1 MNCCSQPEIPT
12 LRGPV
17 PLSHLFIR
25 RFVENGDQVIDAT
38 CGNGYD
44 TLLLSELVGATG
56 RVQAFDI
63 QETALQTTSE
73 RLSTAGYREQVEL
86 IHASHA
92 TITDHCSGTYRAVIF
107 NLGYLPGGDRS
118 LITRPESTLEAL
130 EQALKILAPA
140 GIIAI
145 TIYPGHAGGRLEQ
158 NAVEAWA
165 RQLRPS
171 DCFVWNM
178 GQLNVPDDAPYFIL
192 IQKAP

>member
-1 MNCCSQPEIPT
+1 MNCSSQPETPT

-25 RFVENGDQVIDAT
+25 RFVRSGDQVIDAT

-44 TLLLSELVGATG
+44 TLLLAELVGATG

-63 QETALQTTSE
+63 QETALQATSE
-73 RLSTAGYREQVEL
+73 RLSAAGYREQVEL
-86 IHASHA
+86 VLASHA
-92 TITDHCSGTYRAVIF
+92 TIADHSSGTYRAVIF

-118 LITRPESTLEAL
+118 LITRPESTRDAL
-130 EQALKILAPA
+130 EQSLKILAPA

-158 NAVEAWA
+158 DTVETWA
-165 RQLRPS
+165 KQLSPS

-178 GQLNVPDDAPYFIL
+178 AQLNVPDDAPYFIL

>member
-1 MNCCSQPEIPT
+1 MNCSSQPETPT

-25 RFVENGDQVIDAT
+25 RFVRSGDQVIDAT

-44 TLLLSELVGATG
+44 TLLLAELAGATG

-63 QETALQTTSE
+63 QETALQATSE
-73 RLSTAGYREQVEL
+73 RLSAAGYRKQVEL
-86 IHASHA
+86 ILASHA
-92 TITDHCSGTYRAVIF
+92 TIADHSSGTYRAVIF

-118 LITRPESTLEAL
+118 LITRPESTLHAL
-130 EQALKILAPA
+130 EQSLKILAPA

-145 TIYPGHAGGRLEQ
+145 TIYPGHAGGRLERDT
-158 NAVEAWA
+158 VETWA
-165 RQLRPS
+165 KQLRPS

-178 GQLNVPDDAPYFIL
+178 AQLNVPDDAPYFIL